1 MPGPDPHGTGLK
13 SMSCPW
19 CMALFDARMTHAE
32 TCCAKVQGAAR
43 HNAFQEVVMSVVHVL
58 GGFARATGLSIEIP
72 PHAVEMFRCV
82 QVECKKT
89 RCLRV
94 DVEFGGLAE
103 DGITQWMWEMSRF
116 ARREQNFREFKIQIG
131 SMLQDRL
138 FERKTQRQHGT
149 SNCAMSSVCERSFR

>member
-1 MPGPDPHGTGLK
+1 
-13 SMSCPW
+13 MSCPW

-32 TCCAKVQGAAR
+32 TCCAKVRGAAR
-43 HNAFQEVVMSVVHVL
+43 HNAFQEVVMSVVQAL
-58 GGFARATGLSIEIP
+58 GGFARVTGLSIEIP
-72 PHAVEMFRCV
+72 PQCSGNVPMCAGCD
-82 QVECKKT
+82 ECKKT
-89 RCLRV
+89 RSLRV
-94 DVEFGGLAE
+94 DVECGGLAE
-103 DGITQWMWEMSRF
+103 RGITQWMWEMSRF